1 MPLTLSADAARD
13 AAIEAV
19 QAFFERERDETVGAL
34 QAGFLVDAVL
44 AAAGPA
50 VYNRGVRDAQTH
62 LLAVVGD
69 LDAVVFET
77 EPAQKR

>member
-1 MPLTLSADAARD
+1 MPISTSTDPRD

-19 QAFFERERDETVGAL
+19 QVFFQRERDETVGAL

-50 VYNRGVRDAQTH
+50 AYNRGVRDAQAH
-62 LLAVVGD
+62 LLRVVGD

>member
-1 MPLTLSADAARD
+1 MPVKLPDAVRD
-13 AAIEAV
+13 LAIEAV
-19 QAFFERERDETVGAL
+19 QMFFQSERDESVGAL

-62 LLAVVGD
+62 LLSVVND
-69 LDAVVFET
+69 LDTVVFKT
-77 EPAQKR
+77 EPASRR

>member
-1 MPLTLSADAARD
+1 MPVKLPDTVRD
-13 AAIEAV
+13 LAIEAV
-19 QAFFERERDETVGAL
+19 QVFFQSERDETVGAL

-62 LLAVVGD
+62 LLSVAND
-69 LDAVVFET
+69 LDTVVFET
-77 EPAQKR
+77 EPASRR